1 MSAENKKTETP
12 TLDRTYWTNRWEE
25 GATGWDV
32 GNVSTPFIH
41 FFEKLNDKSL
51 RILIPGCG
59 NGYEGEYLWR
69 KGFHNV
75 FILDISEVPLTLFK
89 QRVPDFPHD
98 HLLCNDFFELNEN
111 FELIIEQT
119 FFCAI
124 NPSLRI
130 KYVSKMVDLLVPG
143 GKLAGLLFNFPLTH
157 EGPPFGGSKEE
168 YIALFEKKFEI
179 KQLHEALDS
188 IKPRLGRELWF
199 EFIKR

>member
-1 MSAENKKTETP
+1 MSSENEKTETP
-12 TLDRTYWTNRWEE
+12 ALDRNYWTKRWEE

-32 GNVSTPFIH
+32 GNISTPFVD
-41 FFEKLNDKSL
+41 FFERLSDKNQ

-75 FILDISEVPLTLFK
+75 FILDISEIPLALFK
-89 QRVPDFPHD
+89 QRVPDFPQD

-111 FELIIEQT
+111 FDLIIEQT
-119 FFCAI
+119 FFCAL
-124 NPSLRI
+124 NPTLR
-130 KYVSKMVDLLVPG
+130 KNYVSKMSELLLSG

-168 YIALFEKKFEI
+168 YSSLFSENFEM
-179 KQLHEALDS
+179 KELREALDS

-199 EFIKR
+199 EFIRK